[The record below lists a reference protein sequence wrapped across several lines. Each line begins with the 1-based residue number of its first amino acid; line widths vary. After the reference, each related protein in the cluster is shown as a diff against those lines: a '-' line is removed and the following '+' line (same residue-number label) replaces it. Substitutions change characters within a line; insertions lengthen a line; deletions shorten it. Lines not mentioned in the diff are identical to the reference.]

1 MILREGRSG
10 ALNYSAKEPNNWV
23 EQEAGDC
30 EFEDV
35 RLGRRLVSLLGPQFL
50 YLEDNPRNW
59 RSAFAILPYRNGKLM
74 LPELVLGWDEKRVQ
88 FSRRI
93 GEAMTRGKKKPLMT
107 ILWADL
113 GTTSTVG

>member
-35 RLGRRLVSLLGPQFL
+35 RLGRRLVSLLGQIGGSVEKAFL
-50 YLEDNPRNW
+50 LPARIGRMPR
-59 RSAFAILPYRNGKLM
+59 RPIAFSPTSA
-74 LPELVLGWDEKRVQ
+74 LVKRI
-88 FSRRI
+88 FSRAFS
-93 GEAMTRGKKKPLMT
+93 GDT
-107 ILWADL
+107 
-113 GTTSTVG
+113 